1 MEELAKKNSEYLRKE
16 ISKADAVSYFKGKGD
31 GRFWRKKIYTTFF
44 KECFLKQMETKA
56 GEEWHQKEFFFL
68 LKWKK

>member
-1 MEELAKKNSEYLRKE
+1 MPLWG
-16 ISKADAVSYFKGKGD
+16 DFKGKGD